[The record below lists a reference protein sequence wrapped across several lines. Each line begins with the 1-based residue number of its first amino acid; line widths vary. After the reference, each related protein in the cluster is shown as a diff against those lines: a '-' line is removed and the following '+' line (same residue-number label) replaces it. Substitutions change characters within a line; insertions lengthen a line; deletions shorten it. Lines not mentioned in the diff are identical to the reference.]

1 MRQRTT
7 RRGLHLSAATNR
19 CIQTIIKIF
28 FIVNASFIGSNDRPG
43 LNSTPTGHT
52 MIKSKINVNNP
63 LTVIAI
69 FSMLTEASA
78 AASLPYIDSENQ
90 KIYVWFL
97 IVFPSFLITL
107 FFLTLNFNNKTLYT
121 PADFT
126 KEKKHLT
133 THSYAP
139 NDLNNQSISLNE
151 ASTFIFPPAP
161 LPTSKTTS
169 TPETALRFNFRP
181 QTHMGYTPE
190 KPSPLPNTAQTNTS
204 ATSQPLAESAELK
217 HLHLID
223 LNHPAWQ
230 LTHENTLGD
239 VMNSYYA
246 LTRKPEHKAHPSDI
260 FLLLTMP
267 QTDSL
272 ASIQYK
278 SMNESNN
285 PSAFGH
291 STVIT
296 YNTETYQLNCLSSH

>member
-1 MRQRTT
+1 
-7 RRGLHLSAATNR
+7 
-19 CIQTIIKIF
+19 
-28 FIVNASFIGSNDRPG
+28 
-43 LNSTPTGHT
+43 

-133 THSYAP
+133 AHTYAP
-139 NDLNNQSISLNE
+139 HARNNQSTSLNE
-151 ASTFIFPPAP
+151 ASTFTFPPTPRA
-161 LPTSKTTS
+161 TSKITS
-169 TPETALRFNFRP
+169 TPDTSLRFTFLP

-190 KPSPLPNTAQTNTS
+190 KTTPLPNAVQTNTS
-204 ATSQPLAESAELK
+204 ATSQQLSEGTELK

-239 VMNSYYA
+239 VMNSYYE
-246 LTRKPEHKAHPSDI
+246 LTRKPENKAHPSDI
-260 FLLLTMP
+260 FLLLTTP
-267 QTDSL
+267 QTDSP
-272 ASIQYK
+272 ASAQYK
-278 SMNESNN
+278 SMNERNN

-291 STVIT
+291 SIVMT